1 MERRVN
7 TGLLMD
13 FYGNLLTPHALNTL
27 KMYLDEDMS
36 LMEIAQ
42 EQGVSRQAVHELI
55 LRSERQLNEYE
66 EKLGLLERFRRM
78 KAALNVCE
86 SRLESARQA
95 LAEAEEALKQIK
107 ED

>member
-55 LRSERQLNEYE
+55 LRSEKQLNEYE

-78 KAALNVCE
+78 KARLSLCE
-86 SRLESARQA
+86 DRLESAKQA
-95 LAEAEEALKQIK
+95 LAEAENALKQIK

>member
-66 EKLGLLERFRRM
+66 EK
-78 KAALNVCE
+78 
-86 SRLESARQA
+86 
-95 LAEAEEALKQIK
+95 
-107 ED
+107 

>member
-55 LRSERQLNEYE
+55 LRSEKQLNEYE

-78 KAALNVCE
+78 KSSLSLCE
-86 SRLESARQA
+86 SRLESAKQA
-95 LAEAEEALKQIK
+95 LSEAEDALKQIK

>member
-13 FYGNLLTPHALNTL
+13 FYGNLLTPHALSTL

-42 EQGVSRQAVHELI
+42 EQGVSRV
-55 LRSERQLNEYE
+55 
-66 EKLGLLERFRRM
+66 
-78 KAALNVCE
+78 LNVD
-86 SRLESARQA
+86 LD
-95 LAEAEEALKQIK
+95 EAEQSTLGQME
-107 ED
+107 